1 MKKNLLNQE
10 TADFIIARVQN
21 LSAIHQLNGER

>member
-1 MKKNLLNQE
+1 MKKNLLNRE

-21 LSAIHQLNGER
+21 LSVIHQPQW